1 MSEKIINDVKRSTQ
15 NKGDAMTRLILTSA
29 VAVILLL
36 GGTGGAQ
43 ETLHVGSIDAY
54 HLNATVTG
62 RGPCV
67 LTDPAAPT
75 TWICLYRTSPLYDEL
90 RETLREADQFNK
102 QCVFGWSMTDG
113 NGYAVLSLLECEFP
127 I

>member
-1 MSEKIINDVKRSTQ
+1 
-15 NKGDAMTRLILTSA
+15 MTRLVLTSA

-36 GGTGGAQ
+36 SGTGGAQ
-43 ETLHVGSIDAY
+43 ETLHTGIIDAY
-54 HLNATVTG
+54 HLNAAETG

-102 QCVFGWSMTDG
+102 QCVFGWSTTDG
-113 NGYAVLSLLECEFP
+113 NGYAVLSLLECEFLP
-127 I
+127 L